1 MILNVGCG
9 DYINEGFDEG
19 AKYVGI
25 DNLSDFTRGG
35 EVVGIDALLA
45 EFKKCVVNNYG
56 EEEAREHLKWF
67 VVADAKHL
75 PFKDKVFGK
84 IFSCRFMGRYEDFSW
99 QEINRV
105 LKGDEVF
112 LSSAD
117 DDFFTI
123 HMYEMTEFFSQFE
136 FEVKFRPEIE
146 DRLDEAPI
154 DLDVT
159 LRR

>member
-9 DYINEGFDEG
+9 DYINEGFDEEEG
-19 AKYVGI
+19 YVGI

-35 EVVGIDALLA
+35 EVVGVDALLA
-45 EFKKCVVNNYG
+45 EFKECVVNNYG
-56 EEEAREHLKWF
+56 EEEAKEHLKWF
-67 VVADAKHL
+67 VVADARHL
-75 PFKDKVFGK
+75 PFRDKVFSS

-99 QEINRV
+99 DEIDRV
-105 LKGDEVF
+105 LKGGMVF

-117 DDFFTI
+117 DDFFDI
-123 HMYEMTEFFSQFE
+123 HIRTFTKFFGSFE
-136 FEVKFRPEIE
+136 ADVKYRPDNEE
-146 DRLDEAPI
+146 DPI